1 MDNGDRQMTIN
12 IDLDTA
18 FANAQTMANLIQ
30 DDPNPYRT
38 AYVRLI
44 GELEAVLI
52 GAYRVGND
60 ETRREIE
67 SHLGS
72 VIRRQRAEIARRH
85 EDAEVARRIEN
96 FSE

>member
-12 IDLDTA
+12 IDLDTM
-18 FANAQTMANLIQ
+18 FANGQTMANLIQ

-60 ETRREIE
+60 ETKREIE

-72 VIRRQRAEIARRH
+72 IIRRQQAEIAKRQ

>member
-1 MDNGDRQMTIN
+1 MWGSAGGYRKIGVDFKSDLGYKETMDNGDRQMTIN

-38 AYVRLI
+38 SYVRLI

-52 GAYRVGND
+52 GAYRIGER
-60 ETRREIE
+60 ETK
-67 SHLGS
+67 
-72 VIRRQRAEIARRH
+72 
-85 EDAEVARRIEN
+85 
-96 FSE
+96 

>member
-1 MDNGDRQMTIN
+1 MDNGDRQMTITT
-12 IDLDTA
+12 DLDTM

-44 GELEAVLI
+44 GELEAALLD
-52 GAYRVGND
+52 AYRIGD
-60 ETRREIE
+60 ETTREGIE

-72 VIRRQRAEIARRH
+72 IIRRQRAEIAKRE

>member
-18 FANAQTMANLIQ
+18 FTNSQTMANLIQ

-72 VIRRQRAEIARRH
+72 VIRRQRAEIARRQ

>member
-1 MDNGDRQMTIN
+1 MTIN
-12 IDLDTA
+12 HTLDTA

-52 GAYRVGND
+52 GAYRVGER
-60 ETRREIE
+60 ETKQEIE
-67 SHLGS
+67 SHLDS
-72 VIRRQRAEIARRH
+72 IIRRQRAEIARRH
-85 EDAEVARRIEN
+85 EDAEVKRRIEAY
-96 FSE
+96 SEYYSE